1 MRIRSLSLLLCITM
15 VFMLSA
21 CKSVGNSA
29 NNTTA
34 NAGTTN
40 QKGANGTFKA
50 PDISGEISDITG
62 NEVTLKIIKMPQRQQ
77 PGSSARPRGTR
88 SPQTSPRPQAS
99 PGAQGSGYRGGMGQ
113 GAART
118 RTYTGEVK
126 TIVIP
131 VGTKLTS
138 TSFGQGGTTETEV
151 NINTLAKGTV
161 LSIYYATDKKTIDKI
176 TVQIQRTGSGGN
188 GRNNPND

>member
-34 NAGTTN
+34 NTGTTN

-50 PDISGEISDITG
+50 PDISGEITDITG
-62 NEVTLKIIKMPQRQQ
+62 NEITLKIIKMPQQQQ
-77 PGSSARPRGTR
+77 PGSSARPRGTQR
-88 SPQTSPRPQAS
+88 PQTSPRPQTS
-99 PGAQGSGYRGGMGQ
+99 GDPGTGNGGGMGQ
-113 GAART
+113 GTART